1 MHLLAVVWWLAF
13 WESIAMDQIPTNKV
27 AENRRV
33 VWQMD
38 RNMREFIFES
48 FSFTHLYKQVFH
60 CSRT

>member
-13 WESIAMDQIPTNKV
+13 WESIAMGQIPTNKE

-38 RNMREFIFES
+38 RNKKEFIFEN
-48 FSFTHLYKQVFH
+48 F
-60 CSRT
+60 